1 MTTKRRSAGDA
12 TESAQKPAGGRS
24 FVAANLPSLETLDRV
39 TYQIIAFGFPLLTL
53 TIITGSIWAQ
63 TAWGKWWGWDPKET
77 ASLVAWLI
85 YAAYLHGR
93 VRRGWQGGPAAAF
106 AILGFVA
113 ILFCYAG
120 VNLVGGLHSY
130 GANAMRGPN
139 GQLNLGGFAGIDQGE
154 VVMTE
159 SFVMAYFAAM
169 LAYIAF
175 TVSRHVTLGKIGTV
189 LTWIGF
195 VLLSVILASRTA
207 RMGRLPL
214 TSGYDFALCFVWGV
228 SAAYLVAE
236 RLFKSR
242 VLGAFVLPII
252 LVLIMYAYLFF
263 PSKETTAEMM
273 PALQNKFWLHVH
285 VSVAIVAYGAL
296 ALSCGTAVMYFVK
309 RKLLGPAAPPQPTS
323 PASP

>member
-1 MTTKRRSAGDA
+1 MSTKRQSAGA
-12 TESAQKPAGGRS
+12 EAGQAARKPAGGRG
-24 FVAANLPSLETLDRV
+24 FVAANLPSLETLDRL

-93 VRRGWQGGPAAAF
+93 VRRGWQGVPAARF
-106 AILGFVA
+106 AILGFIA
-113 ILFCYAG
+113 IFFCYAG
-120 VNLVGGLHSY
+120 VNLLGLGLHAY
-130 GANAMRGPN
+130 GAGSMRGTN
-139 GQLNLGGFAGIDQGE
+139 GQLNLGGFAGIDQTE

-159 SFVMAYFAAM
+159 IFVMAYFAAM

-175 TVSRHVTLGKIGTV
+175 TVSRNLTLGKIGTV
-189 LTWIGF
+189 LTVVGF
-195 VLLSVILASRTA
+195 ALLTIILATRTS

-263 PSKETTAEMM
+263 PSKETTAEML

-285 VSVAIVAYGAL
+285 VCVAIVAYGAL

-309 RKLLGPAAPPQPTS
+309 RKLLGPAAPPRAES
-323 PASP
+323 P

>member
-1 MTTKRRSAGDA
+1 L
-12 TESAQKPAGGRS
+12 
-24 FVAANLPSLETLDRV
+24 VAANLPSLETLDRL

-93 VRRGWQGGPAAAF
+93 VRRGWQGGPAATF
-106 AILGFVA
+106 AILGFLA

-120 VNLVGGLHSY
+120 VNFVGGGLHAY
-130 GANAMRGPN
+130 GSSALRGEN
-139 GQLNLGGFAGIDQGE
+139 GQLVLGGFSGVGSLEMAL
-154 VVMTE
+154 TE
-159 SFVMAYFAAM
+159 GFVLAYFVAM
-169 LAYIAF
+169 LAYIAG
-175 TVSRHVTLGKIGTV
+175 TVSRNVTLGKIGTV

-195 VLLSVILASRTA
+195 VLLTVVIADRTA
-207 RMGRLPL
+207 RLGRLPL

-236 RLFKSR
+236 RMLKSR

-252 LVLIMYAYLFF
+252 LVLTMYAYLFF
-263 PSKETTAEMM
+263 PSKGTAPEML

-285 VSVAIVAYGAL
+285 VSVAIIAYGAL
-296 ALSCGTAVMYFVK
+296 ALSCGTAIMYFVK
-309 RKLLGPAAPPQPTS
+309 RKLLGPAAPAPE
-323 PASP
+323 A